1 MPNETYEAFDGKVF
15 DSYGEYYNYTNV
27 TALAPYEGKICFL
40 NDSMKEMP
48 LLLDNYEDG
57 KVKYL
62 CIIDDATAQSVA
74 ARLKSISNW
83 FNFPTKAGFYQSH
96 DEDQEWFSIDD
107 ICKDLEKE
115 IQELQN
121 KRKLAFEIMG

>member
-48 LLLDNYEDG
+48 LLLYFYWE
-57 KVKYL
+57 L
-62 CIIDDATAQSVA
+62 A
-74 ARLKSISNW
+74 APCWHSPPLPS
-83 FNFPTKAGFYQSH
+83 
-96 DEDQEWFSIDD
+96 
-107 ICKDLEKE
+107 
-115 IQELQN
+115 ELV
-121 KRKLAFEIMG
+121 LD